1 MKNKIKKTIEDN
13 LEYVFKNIGTVLYKN
28 PEISEEEYKSCKL
41 IVEFMEMEG
50 FTVEENFCNIETAFK
65 AVYKG
70 KKPGEKIA
78 FLCEYDALPNIGH
91 GCGHNLI
98 SSMSILASLGLKS
111 VIDEVGGEI
120 HVFGTPAEETN
131 GAKVKMTEMK
141 VFEDMSIAMMTHPNN
156 ETVSSGTSL
165 ALCPIQF
172 EFFGK
177 TSHAAKEPEKG
188 INSLEAVVSTYT
200 NINSLR
206 QYLPDDVR
214 IHGIIDN
221 GGTVANV
228 IPDYASCKFYARA
241 AKRDTVEKVIEKM
254 KNCAKAASLSVGAKL
269 EFNHYELSYD
279 DMVTNNT
286 LSQIFNSNLLEA
298 GEPFIIPVQESSGSI
313 DMGNVS
319 YQVPSIHPWIN
330 IGCGDAIVHSKEF
343 AESTQTENAKLAV
356 MRASLAMAY
365 TSYDVLTN
373 SDLLKSIKEEFKNSI

>member
-1 MKNKIKKTIEDN
+1 LKNKIKNTIEDN
-13 LEYVFKNIGTVLYKN
+13 LEYVFKNIGTMLYKN
-28 PEISEEEYKSCKL
+28 PEISEKEYKSCKL
-41 IVEFMEMEG
+41 IVDFMEMEG
-50 FTVEENFCNIETAFK
+50 FSVEKNFCEIETAFK

-70 KKPGEKIA
+70 KKSGEKIA

-111 VIDEVGGEI
+111 VIDEIGGEI

-131 GAKVKMTEMK
+131 GAKVKMTELK

-156 ETVSSGTSL
+156 KTVSSGTSL

-188 INSLEAVVSTYT
+188 INALEAVVSTYT

-221 GGTVANV
+221 GGMVANV

-269 EFNHYELSYD
+269 QFNHYELSYD
-279 DMVTNNT
+279 DMITNNT
-286 LSQIFNSNLLEA
+286 LSQVFNSNLLEA
-298 GEPFIIPVQESSGSI
+298 GEPFIIPVQESFGSI

-330 IGCGDAIVHSKEF
+330 IGCEDAIVHSKEF
-343 AESTQTENAKLAV
+343 AESTQTENAKFAV

-373 SDLLKSIKEEFKNSI
+373 SDLLKNIKEEFKNSI

>member
-254 KNCAKAASLSVGAKL
+254 KNCAKAASLSVGTKL

>member
-1 MKNKIKKTIEDN
+1 MKNKIKNTIEDN
-13 LEYVFKNIGTVLYKN
+13 LEYVFKNIGTMLYKN
-28 PEISEEEYKSCKL
+28 PEISEKEYKSCKL
-41 IVEFMEMEG
+41 IVDFMEMEG
-50 FTVEENFCNIETAFK
+50 FSVEKNFCEIETAFK

-70 KKPGEKIA
+70 KKSGEKIA

-111 VIDEVGGEI
+111 VIDEIGGEI

-131 GAKVKMTEMK
+131 GAKVKMTELK

-156 ETVSSGTSL
+156 KTVSSGTSL

-188 INSLEAVVSTYT
+188 INALEAVVSTYT

-221 GGTVANV
+221 GGMVANV

-279 DMVTNNT
+279 DMITNNT

-373 SDLLKSIKEEFKNSI
+373 SDLLKNIKEEFKNSI